1 MVCSSFAPT
10 MADSLSSLND
20 LSWGDQVE
28 LSDVAV
34 NDVAA
39 AAAADAVSAPANGT
53 NDAPVADAV
62 PVNNA
67 DPVND
72 VRVNPDGVNAA
83 HDAAANAAQDADVP
97 ANPEGGN
104 AARGR
109 PGKKFTYAGIL
120 VKNIPQEVLDSADE
134 DERAI
139 YNRTLNMSTFERD
152 NFHPFNTTPDR
163 PCTAFFNVPENT
175 TTTKEIFD
183 GFIRDGIPA
192 NAVRCLQRV
201 PNNGVVVT
209 FSSEEYRNRFLSRSV
224 FIVRRRPLMVRH
236 PSRRVTFVNVYD
248 APHELPDSAIEARL
262 AKYGTIL
269 SVRRGKCQEFPDVFN
284 GVRHVRMLLDHAI
297 PCYLRFGRFQVRVK
311 YEGQPKTC
319 RRCGSDEH
327 LNKECRN
334 LICFNCDQIGHES
347 RDCPED
353 MLCCICKQS
362 SHMAIDCPH
371 SWYRRPQH
379 IDRGAPVVDD
389 PTPQPETADASVPQ
403 EDTPPAAAAAAAPAA
418 EASHESSAPSTA
430 PNRLLDSQGLLVP
443 GVKIFESSAVDDLF
457 SPAASS
463 EAPSDPTGAE
473 PDVEINSS
481 SESES
486 EESDSTVG
494 EYDSTIEEVPS
505 PGSGEHST
513 DNSAD
518 PSADF
523 NLPLAFALKK
533 QQKVKK
539 RLGDRLPARSRSADS
554 GPPVRKATRPV
565 IVTSRKRK

>member
-53 NDAPVADAV
+53 NDAPVADGV

-72 VRVNPDGVNAA
+72 VRVNPDGVIAA
-83 HDAAANAAQDADVP
+83 HGAAANAAQDADVP

-139 YNRTLNMSTFERD
+139 YNRSMNMSTFERD
-152 NFHPFNTTPDR
+152 NFHPYNTTPDR
-163 PCTAFFNVPENT
+163 PCTAFFNVPEST
-175 TTTKEIFD
+175 TTSKEIFD

-201 PNNGVVVT
+201 PNNGIVVT
-209 FSSEEYRNRFLSRSV
+209 FSSEEYRNKFLSRSV
-224 FIVRRRPLMVRH
+224 FIVRRKPLMVRH

-248 APHELPDSAIEARL
+248 APHELPDSAIEVRL
-262 AKYGTIL
+262 AKFGTIL

-319 RRCGSDEH
+319 RRCGSDDH
-327 LNKECRN
+327 LNKDCRN

-353 MLCCICKQS
+353 MLCCICKES

-389 PTPQPETADASVPQ
+389 PAPQSQAADASGSPPVPQ
-403 EDTPPAAAAAAAPAA
+403 EDAPPAAAAASAA
-418 EASHESSAPSTA
+418 EASSAPSTA

-457 SPAASS
+457 SSAASS
-463 EAPSDPTGAE
+463 EAPPDSAGAE
-473 PDVEINSS
+473 PDVEINST

-486 EESDSTVG
+486 ESESDSTVG

-505 PGSGEHST
+505 PDSGEHST
-513 DNSAD
+513 DHSAD

-523 NLPLAFALKK
+523 NLPLAVALKK

-539 RLGDRLPARSRSADS
+539 RVGDRLPARSRSADS

>member
-1 MVCSSFAPT
+1 MGSSGFAPT
-10 MADSLSSLND
+10 MADSLSSLNVD
-20 LSWGDQVE
+20 DISWGDQAE
-28 LSDVAV
+28 LPVVSVS
-34 NDVAA
+34 DVAA
-39 AAAADAVSAPANGT
+39 AAFDAAPAASVNAAD
-53 NDAPVADAV
+53 DV

-67 DPVND
+67 DPANDVSVNPASPVND
-72 VRVNPDGVNAA
+72 VRVNS
-83 HDAAANAAQDADVP
+83 DAVQDATANAVQDADVP
-97 ANPEGGN
+97 VNPAGRN
-104 AARGR
+104 TARTK
-109 PGKKFTYAGIL
+109 PGMFSYAGIL

-134 DERAI
+134 EERAVF
-139 YNRTLNMSTFERD
+139 NRSVHMSTFERD

-175 TTTKEIFD
+175 TTSKEIFD

-201 PNNGVVVT
+201 PNNGIVVT
-209 FSSEEYRNRFLSRSV
+209 FSSEEYRNRFLRRSV
-224 FIVRRRPLMVRH
+224 FVVRRKPVMVHH

-248 APHELPDSAIEARL
+248 APHELPDSAIETRL
-262 AKYGTIL
+262 AKFGTIL

-311 YEGQPKTC
+311 YEGQSKTC
-319 RRCGSDEH
+319 RRCGSDDH
-327 LNKECRN
+327 LYKECRN

-347 RDCPED
+347 RECPED

-379 IDRGAPVVDD
+379 IDRGAPTADD
-389 PTPQPETADASVPQ
+389 PPPQPQVTDASVPQ
-403 EDTPPAAAAAAAPAA
+403 SSD
-418 EASHESSAPSTA
+418 ASVPQSSAPSTA

-443 GVKIFESSAVDDLF
+443 GANIFDSSAVGDLF
-457 SPAASS
+457 NLAANSGDQSNSAASS
-463 EAPSDPTGAE
+463 EVNAE

-486 EESDSTVG
+486 ESESESTMG
-494 EYDSTIEEVPS
+494 EYDSTIDEVPA
-505 PGSGEHST
+505 PGSVEHST
-513 DNSAD
+513 DHSAD
-518 PSADF
+518 PSDDF
-523 NLPLAFALKK
+523 DLPLAAAFKK
-533 QQKVKK
+533 KQKVKK
-539 RLGDRLPARSRSADS
+539 RVGDRLPARSRSADS

-565 IVTSRKRK
+565 LVTSKKKK

>member
-10 MADSLSSLND
+10 MADSLSLLND

-39 AAAADAVSAPANGT
+39 AAAADAVSAPAIV
-53 NDAPVADAV
+53 PVADAV

-139 YNRTLNMSTFERD
+139 YNRSMNMSTFERE
-152 NFHPFNTTPDR
+152 NFHPYNTTPDR
-163 PCTAFFNVPENT
+163 PCTAFFHVPEST
-175 TTTKEIFD
+175 TTSKEIFD

-201 PNNGVVVT
+201 PNNGIVVT
-209 FSSEEYRNRFLSRSV
+209 FSSEEYRNKFLSRSV
-224 FIVRRRPLMVRH
+224 FIVRRKPLMVRH

-248 APHELPDSAIEARL
+248 APHELPDSAIEVRL
-262 AKYGTIL
+262 AKFGTIL

-353 MLCCICKQS
+353 MLCCICKQP

-379 IDRGAPVVDD
+379 IDRGAPVIDD
-389 PTPQPETADASVPQ
+389 LTPQPETADASVPQ
-403 EDTPPAAAAAAAPAA
+403 EDAPPAADAAAAPAA

-457 SPAASS
+457 SSAASS
-463 EAPSDPTGAE
+463 EAPPDSAGAE
-473 PDVEINSS
+473 PDVEINST

-486 EESDSTVG
+486 ESESDSTVG

-505 PGSGEHST
+505 PDSGEHST
-513 DNSAD
+513 DHSAD

-523 NLPLAFALKK
+523 NLPLAAALKK

-539 RLGDRLPARSRSADS
+539 RVGDRLPARSRSADS

-565 IVTSRKRK
+565 IVTSRKRN

>member
-72 VRVNPDGVNAA
+72 VRVNPDRVNVA

-139 YNRTLNMSTFERD
+139 YNRSLNMSTFERD
-152 NFHPFNTTPDR
+152 NFHPYNTTPDR
-163 PCTAFFNVPENT
+163 PCTAFFNVPEST
-175 TTTKEIFD
+175 TTSQEIFD

-192 NAVRCLQRV
+192 TAVRCLQHV
-201 PNNGVVVT
+201 PNNGIVVT
-209 FSSEEYRNRFLSRSV
+209 FSSEEYRNKFFSRSV
-224 FIVRRRPLMVRH
+224 FIVRRKPLMVRH

-248 APHELPDSAIEARL
+248 APHELPDSAIEVRL
-262 AKYGTIL
+262 AKFGTIL

-297 PCYLRFGRFQVRVK
+297 PCYFRFGCFQVRVK

-389 PTPQPETADASVPQ
+389 PAPQSQAADASGSPPVPQ
-403 EDTPPAAAAAAAPAA
+403 EDTPPAAAAAAPAA

-443 GVKIFESSAVDDLF
+443 GAKIFESSAVADLF

-463 EAPSDPTGAE
+463 DGSPGPAGAE
-473 PDVEINSS
+473 PDVEINSTK
-481 SESES
+481 ES
-486 EESDSTVG
+486 
-494 EYDSTIEEVPS
+494 
-505 PGSGEHST
+505 
-513 DNSAD
+513 
-518 PSADF
+518 
-523 NLPLAFALKK
+523 L
-533 QQKVKK
+533 
-539 RLGDRLPARSRSADS
+539 
-554 GPPVRKATRPV
+554 
-565 IVTSRKRK
+565 